1 MLRQMSWRPTRA
13 ARASFLALAICLAAP
28 ALAQNLQDRAV
39 APPGPGAGTPTPA
52 PNAEEEITF
61 SAAQL
66 DYDDKADIVT
76 ATGDVRMLRAGSRL
90 RADKVVWNRA
100 TGEMTASGNV
110 AVVNPGGD
118 TSYSDSAQLTDDM
131 KNGVAENILLVL
143 ADGGRLAAQRGVRK
157 DLRTTFDDA
166 AYTPCRVADDDGC
179 PRTPSWQITALRVV
193 LDQGKHRIFYSHP
206 RFRLFGMTVMGL
218 PAFSHPD
225 GSGEGGGGTG
235 MLLPNVQLSKVTGLE
250 VDLPYYWR
258 IAPNKDLTVT
268 PHLYTELLPAMEVLY
283 RSMSPTGAYQVRGE
297 ITYSTRIPATLDT
310 DAVEPEHNTIRGFI
324 DANGTWQLGPNWT
337 IHAAIR
343 AETDRTFMTRYD
355 ISNDDRLRS
364 TIKAERI
371 DANSYL
377 SIAGWFVQDV
387 RLGYSQGQQPIALP
401 EIDYR
406 RRIADPWLGGVFTVQ
421 LNSLA
426 LTRTEGQDTQRAFA
440 GLRWDLRKLT
450 PFGQEV
456 TFTAY
461 TRADLYHTDNG
472 LDTVTPV
479 YRGADGWHGRGI
491 AAFAVDARWPLI
503 GGLFGGTQIITPRV
517 QLVATPPTRNITIPD
532 EDSRAVDLED
542 TNLFSLDRFSGYD
555 RWEDSSR
562 ITYGAEWTYT
572 RPKLEASAMLG
583 QSYRLT
589 NEQTILPVGTGLS
602 DRFSDIVGR
611 VTAKYGSFLEI
622 TERFRLDKSSFA
634 VRRNEIDAT
643 VGGHE
648 TYFLV
653 GYLRLK
659 RNIDTTIEDLRDLSE
674 VRLAA
679 RIKLARYWSIFGSTA
694 IDLTTKKDDPTS
706 LSNGFQ
712 PVRDRLGL
720 LYENEC
726 ISLGVTWRRDYY
738 PTGDGRRGNTFSLR
752 LALKNVGR

>member
-1 MLRQMSWRPTRA
+1 MLRRMSWRPICA
-13 ARASFLALAICLAAP
+13 IQASLLALGIGLAAP
-28 ALAQNLQDRAV
+28 AIAQNLQDRTV
-39 APPGPGAGTPTPA
+39 KPPADGAGAPA
-52 PNAEEEITF
+52 ATNQEDITF

-76 ATGDVRMLRAGSRL
+76 ATGDVRMLRTGSRM
-90 RADKVVWNRA
+90 RADKVIWNRA
-100 TGEMTASGNV
+100 TGEMTASGHV
-110 AVVNPGGD
+110 AVINPGGD
-118 TSYSDSAQLTDDM
+118 IAYSDYTKLTDDM
-131 KNGVAENILLVL
+131 KNGVADNMLLVL
-143 ADGGRLAAQRGVRK
+143 ADGGRLAAQHGDRK
-157 DLRTTFDDA
+157 DLRTTFDNA
-166 AYTPCRVADDDGC
+166 AYTPCPVADDNGC
-179 PRTPSWQITALRVV
+179 PRTPSWQITALKVV
-193 LDQGKHRIFYSHP
+193 LDQGKHRIFYTDA
-206 RFRLFGMTVMGL
+206 RFHLFGLTVMGL

-225 GSGEGGGGTG
+225 GSGEGGGGSG
-235 MLLPNVQLSKVTGLE
+235 LLLPNVQVSKATGLE
-250 VDLPYYWR
+250 VAQPYYWR
-258 IAPNKDLTVT
+258 IAPNRDLTVT
-268 PHLYTELLPAMEVLY
+268 PHLYTAVLPALEMTY
-283 RSMSPTGAYQVRGE
+283 RSLSPTGAYQIRGE
-297 ITYSTRIPATLDT
+297 ITYGSRLPATVDT
-310 DAVEPEHNTIRGFI
+310 TAPPESKTIRGFI
-324 DANGTWQLGPNWT
+324 DANGTWQFGPNWT

-364 TIKAERI
+364 TVKAERI

-377 SIAGWFVQDV
+377 SIAGWFVQDI
-387 RLGYSQGQQPIALP
+387 RTGYSEGQQPIALP

-406 RRIADPWLGGVFTVQ
+406 RRFTDPWLGGVFTAQ
-421 LNSLA
+421 INSLA
-426 LTRTEGQDTQRAFA
+426 LTRPAGQDTQRAFA

-472 LDTVTPV
+472 LDTITPT
-479 YRGADGWHGRGI
+479 YRGKDGWHGRGI
-491 AAFAVDARWPLI
+491 AAFAVDMRWPLV
-503 GGLFGGTQIITPRV
+503 GSLFGGTQVIVPRV
-517 QLVATPPTRNITIPD
+517 QIVAEPPTRNISLPD

-542 TNLFSLDRFSGYD
+542 TNLFSLNRFSGYD

-562 ITYGAEWTYT
+562 VTYGGEWNYA
-572 RPKLEASAMLG
+572 RPKLEMSAMVG

-589 NEQTILPVGTGLS
+589 NEPTILPPGTGLS

-611 VTAKYGSFLEI
+611 ITAKYGSFLQI
-622 TERFRLDKSSFA
+622 TERFRLDKDSFA

-648 TYFLV
+648 TYVLL

-659 RNIDTTIEDLRDLSE
+659 RNVDTSIEDLRDLSE
-674 VRLAA
+674 VRFAA
-679 RIKLARYWSIFGSTA
+679 RIKIARYWSIFGSTA

-720 LYENEC
+720 LYENYC
-726 ISLGVTWRRDYY
+726 LSLGITWRRDYN
-738 PTGDGRRGNTFSLR
+738 PTGDARRGSTFSLR